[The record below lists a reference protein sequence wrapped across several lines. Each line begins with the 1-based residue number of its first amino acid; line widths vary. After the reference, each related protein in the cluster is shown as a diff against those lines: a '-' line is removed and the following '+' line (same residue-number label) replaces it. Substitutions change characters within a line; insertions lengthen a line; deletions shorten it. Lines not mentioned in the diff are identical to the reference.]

1 MKHLYPNYS
10 FDVTSTLVGAA
21 GFATKDLPMN
31 FLKIDIEN
39 IRQTC
44 RICQEKALIDSTGN
58 CETYKQT
65 KINIKDYPANIE
77 FNTEM
82 NLMWAGSMLFLCCRR
97 NSDMSFLSVP
107 IHAFFLD
114 T

>member
-58 CETYKQT
+58 CETYKKK
-65 KINIKDYPANIE
+65 KIYQRLPSEHRVQYRNE
-77 FNTEM
+77 FDVSG
-82 NLMWAGSMLFLCCRR
+82 LHVIPML
-97 NSDMSFLSVP
+97 SSK
-107 IHAFFLD
+107 
-114 T
+114 